1 MLQSLSV
8 LLLRQLLADAVSA
21 TATAG
26 STTRSEVLVGVVD
39 VSSIDAS
46 AAATAVASLLFSR
59 QVSWVELL
67 SG

>member
-8 LLLRQLLADAVSA
+8 LVLRQLLADAVSA